1 MSRMPVTPVFSPSD
15 LRLLR
20 IFQAVVRNEGFAAAQ
35 EELGIT
41 AGTISN
47 HIIHL
52 EARFAVRLCERG
64 RKGFSLTPDG
74 TRILEAAENML
85 RSIDN
90 FSSAVASVRGELTGI
105 VHLGTV
111 DAMHTNT
118 EAPLEK
124 AIAQFSTLAPK
135 VTLHVEIASPQD
147 LLQRLLDGRYSL
159 ILTPIEEFHPSV
171 AATPLYTEEQ
181 KLYCGS
187 THALFKKA
195 KALTVD
201 EVKAHPYVARTYMK
215 GSNPSR
221 DDQFNHRAMTSHMEA
236 IAILINSGHYL
247 GYLPEHFAR
256 AFVKQRI
263 MTSLLDEQL
272 AYFDTF
278 HLVNRKDERN
288 RSTQALKNCLTA
300 TLATKIQGSTV
311 VGRQSRSGSVSVSDK
326 Q

>member
-1 MSRMPVTPVFSPSD
+1 MPVTPVFSPSD

-52 EARFAVRLCERG
+52 EGRFAVRLCERG

-90 FSSAVASVRGELTGI
+90 FSSAIASVRGELAGI

-118 EAPLEK
+118 EAPLDK
-124 AIAQFSTLAPK
+124 AISRFCSLAPK
-135 VTLHVEIASPQD
+135 VKLHVEIASPQD

-159 ILTPIEEFHPSV
+159 ILSPIEEVHPSV
-171 AATPLYTEEQ
+171 VTTPLYREEQ
-181 KLYCGS
+181 RLYCS
-187 THALFKKA
+187 SSHVLFKKA
-195 KALTVD
+195 KNLSVN
-201 EVKAHPYVARTYMK
+201 EVKSHPYVARSYMK
-215 GSNPSR
+215 GSTPSR
-221 DDQFNHRAMTSHMEA
+221 DDQFNHSAMTSHMEA
-236 IAILINSGHYL
+236 IIILINSGHYL

-256 AFVKQRI
+256 AFVVQGK
-263 MTSLLDEQL
+263 MMSLLDEQL

-278 HLVNRKDERN
+278 HLIVRKDERN
-288 RSTQALKNCLTA
+288 RSTHSLKSCLTE
-300 TLATKIQGSTV
+300 TLATI
-311 VGRQSRSGSVSVSDK
+311 
-326 Q
+326 

>member
-1 MSRMPVTPVFSPSD
+1 MLHHDKYHCMKRAPVQPTFSPTD

-20 IFQAVVRNEGFAAAQ
+20 IFQAVVRHEGFAAAQ

-47 HIIHL
+47 HINHL

-85 RSIDN
+85 RSIDH
-90 FSSAVASVRGELTGI
+90 FSSTVASVRGELAGI

-118 EAPLEK
+118 EAPLDK
-124 AIAQFSTLAPK
+124 AIARFSALAPK
-135 VTLHVEIASPQD
+135 VTLHMEIASPQD

-159 ILTPIEEFHPSV
+159 IQTPIAEFHPSV
-171 AATPLYTEEQ
+171 SATPLYAEEQ
-181 KLYCGS
+181 RLYCS
-187 THALFKKA
+187 ASHALFKEA
-195 KALTVD
+195 KNLTVD
-201 EVKAHPYVARTYMK
+201 EVKSHPYVARTYMK

-221 DDQFNHRAMTSHMEA
+221 DDQFNHCAMTSHMEA
-236 IAILINSGHYL
+236 IAILINSGHCL

-256 AFVKQRI
+256 VFVDQGT
-263 MTSLLDEQL
+263 MTSLLDSQL

-278 HLVNRKDERN
+278 HP
-288 RSTQALKNCLTA
+288 
-300 TLATKIQGSTV
+300 QG
-311 VGRQSRSGSVSVSDK
+311 
-326 Q
+326 

>member
-1 MSRMPVTPVFSPSD
+1 MLYYDKYHCMSGMPVTPVFSPSD

-20 IFQAVVRNEGFAAAQ
+20 VFQAVARHEGFAAAQ
-35 EELGIT
+35 EELGIM

-47 HIIHL
+47 HINHL
-52 EARFAVRLCERG
+52 ETRFAVRLCERG

-85 RSIDN
+85 RSIDH
-90 FSSAVASVRGELTGI
+90 FSSTVASVRGELTGI

-118 EAPLEK
+118 DAPLDK
-124 AIAQFSTLAPK
+124 AIARFCVLAPK

-171 AATPLYTEEQ
+171 VATPLYSEEQ
-181 KLYCGS
+181 RLYCGAA
-187 THALFKKA
+187 HALFKKS
-195 KALTVD
+195 KNLTVD
-201 EVKAHPYVARTYMK
+201 EVKSLPYVARTYMK
-215 GSNPSR
+215 GSSQSR

-236 IAILINSGHYL
+236 IAILINSGYYL

-256 AFVKQRI
+256 AFVEQGT

-278 HLVNRKDERN
+278 HLIIRKDERN
-288 RSTQALKNCLTA
+288 RSTHSLKTCLTEA
-300 TLATKIQGSTV
+300 LAT
-311 VGRQSRSGSVSVSDK
+311 R
-326 Q
+326 

>member
-1 MSRMPVTPVFSPSD
+1 MLYYDKHHCMRRISPQPRFSPTD

-20 IFQAVVRNEGFAAAQ
+20 IFQAVVRNEGFSAAQ

-47 HIIHL
+47 HINQL

-74 TRILEAAENML
+74 ARILEATENML

-90 FSSAVASVRGELTGI
+90 FSSTVASVRGELTGI

-118 EAPLEK
+118 EAPLDK
-124 AIAQFSTLAPK
+124 AIARFSSLAPK

-159 ILTPIEEFHPSV
+159 ILTPIEEVHPSV
-171 AATPLYTEEQ
+171 AATPLYMEEQ
-181 KLYCGS
+181 RLYCGS
-187 THALFKKA
+187 THPLFQKSKN
-195 KALTVD
+195 LTVD
-201 EVKAHPYVARTYMK
+201 EVKTHPYVARTYMK
-215 GSNPSR
+215 GSTPSR
-221 DDQFNHRAMTSHMEA
+221 DAQFNHCAMTSHMEA

-256 AFVKQRI
+256 AFVERGA
-263 MTSLLDEQL
+263 MTSLLDKQL

-278 HLVNRKDERN
+278 HLIIRKDERN
-288 RSTQALKNCLTA
+288 RSTQALKNCLKE
-300 TLATKIQGSTV
+300 TLASSHTK
-311 VGRQSRSGSVSVSDK
+311 
-326 Q
+326 

>member
-1 MSRMPVTPVFSPSD
+1 MSRMPAQPSFSPVD

-20 IFQAVVRNEGFAAAQ
+20 IFQAVVRHEGFAAAQ

-47 HIIHL
+47 HINHL

-74 TRILEAAENML
+74 TRILEATENML

-118 EAPLEK
+118 EAPLDK
-124 AIAQFSTLAPK
+124 AIARFSSLAPK
-135 VTLHVEIASPQD
+135 VTLHLEIASPQD

-159 ILTPIEEFHPSV
+159 ILTPTEEFHPSV
-171 AATPLYTEEQ
+171 TVTPLFEEEQ
-181 KLYCGS
+181 RLYCGS
-187 THALFKKA
+187 THALFKRSKH
-195 KALTVD
+195 LTAD
-201 EVKAHPYVARTYMK
+201 EVKTHPYVARTYMK
-215 GSNPSR
+215 GSTPSR
-221 DDQFNHRAMTSHMEA
+221 DSQFNHRAMTSNIEA

-256 AFVKQRI
+256 AFVERGA
-263 MTSLLDEQL
+263 MTSLLDKQM

-278 HLVNRKDERN
+278 HLIIRKDERN
-288 RSTQALKNCLTA
+288 RSTHALKNCLKEV
-300 TLATKIQGSTV
+300 LA
-311 VGRQSRSGSVSVSDK
+311 SRHAK
-326 Q
+326 